1 MAPDLLVPRG
11 PQPRHVPVDG
21 GQARRDSGRG
31 AIPAGPKLDLPL
43 DDHVAFPFQALIGG
57 LAAPAP
63 RWWTVCVTGS
73 SARHHV
79 SAPVDRPA
87 RSPTFGRHLSGS
99 ELPVQIS
106 PGTGAERGRRRRG
119 HGAGAWAASVGSRPG
134 RTSRLWAASGGAGSD
149 TATSVATLPRT

>member
-63 RWWTVCVTGS
+63 RWWTGCVTGS
-73 SARHHV
+73 SARPPV
-79 SAPVDRPA
+79 SPPPDPPPPSPPFRRPPS
-87 RSPTFGRHLSGS
+87 RSEMP
-99 ELPVQIS
+99 
-106 PGTGAERGRRRRG
+106 
-119 HGAGAWAASVGSRPG
+119 
-134 RTSRLWAASGGAGSD
+134 
-149 TATSVATLPRT
+149 